1 MEDSESDGNS
11 FKKGLFKTREIKR
24 KVNTTD
30 LDGDTVILDS
40 NNPHWWITGTNS
52 EFDGTSQRDDAL

>member
-11 FKKGLFKTREIKR
+11 FKKRLFKKREIKR

-40 NNPHWWITGTNS
+40 KYPH
-52 EFDGTSQRDDAL
+52 

>member
-40 NNPHWWITGTNS
+40 NYPH
-52 EFDGTSQRDDAL
+52 